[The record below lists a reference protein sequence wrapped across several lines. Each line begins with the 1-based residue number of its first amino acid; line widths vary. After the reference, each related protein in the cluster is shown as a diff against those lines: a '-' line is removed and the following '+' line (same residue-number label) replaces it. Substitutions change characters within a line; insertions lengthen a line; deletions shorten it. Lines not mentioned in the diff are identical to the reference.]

1 MNMLKFFLLDV
12 VDASASKLIWW
23 SFGIVIAVTVIVE
36 MLVMLLM
43 KYNHWKKSLLDAF
56 IVNVA
61 SLAVGMVLIEFISRV
76 FNNLTVVNIIYLFL
90 ITLVVEGGLL
100 FLLNRT
106 KPFSRTALV
115 TFIMNA
121 VTYAL
126 FILVFGL
133 R

>member
-1 MNMLKFFLLDV
+1 MLKFFLLDV

-23 SFGIVIAVTVIVE
+23 SFAIVIAVTVIVE
-36 MLVMLLM
+36 MIVM
-43 KYNHWKKSLLDAF
+43 LDAF

-61 SLAVGMVLIEFISRV
+61 SLAVGMILIEFISRV
-76 FNNLTVVNIIYLFL
+76 FNNLTIFNLIWLFL

-100 FLLNRT
+100 YLLNRA

-121 VTYAL
+121 ATYAL
-126 FILVFGL
+126 FILVFGKL
-133 R
+133 